1 MSGGFATSCVFL
13 LAAMA
18 DHMVISRVPM
28 ILRMPGTG
36 FIRGI
41 ALIGAIGAIGAIV
54 MPGHAGSAS
63 EAAVGFIAVPQGAG
77 SVADGHVVTDACGRC
92 SMTTGNRK
100 RGADG
105 GFAHA

>member
-18 DHMVISRVPM
+18 DHVVISRVPM

-41 ALIGAIGAIGAIV
+41 ALIGAIG

-63 EAAVGFIAVPQGAG
+63 EAAAGFIAVPQGAG
-77 SVADGHVVTDACGRC
+77 SVAGGHVVTDACGRC